1 MVRVASLQELRKEFT
16 YWIED
21 EATIGVKPDLS
32 FVGVRLFGRLFLL
45 SFRSLEWLSIE

>member
-21 EATIGVKPDLS
+21 EATIGVKSDLS
-32 FVGVRLFGRLFLL
+32 FVGVWFVVGLFLL
-45 SFRSLEWLSIE
+45 SIRFRGWLSIE

>member
-1 MVRVASLQELRKEFT
+1 MVRTASLDELRKEFT

-32 FVGVRLFGRLFLL
+32 FVRVRLVGRLFLL
-45 SFRSLEWLSIE
+45 SIR

>member
-1 MVRVASLQELRKEFT
+1 MFKFAFPRELRKEFT

-45 SFRSLEWLSIE
+45 SFRFRG